1 VGPFALPIDLGE
13 RKYPS
18 IASDFREAL
27 VEPLSE
33 ARTPLVDFLSILLR
47 EIFPMKEH
55 AMLKR
60 MTNVLR
66 ICVAN
71 RIAGWVAI
79 LCLLI
84 GVGCAAG
91 HSRSD
96 HVDWE
101 QSRLI
106 DLTHAFGSD
115 TIVWP
120 TEQDFRLVVQQAGE
134 TPGGYYYASN
144 RLEMAEHGGTHFDAP
159 IHFAKGGQTL
169 DQIPIDRLV
178 GAGVRIDVRAQCA
191 NNRDYLVTVQ
201 DLEQWEI
208 AQGPIP
214 NGTIVL
220 LDTGFARYWPSRQK
234 YLGTELRGP
243 EGVRLLHFPG
253 LHSEAAAWLV
263 RERQVK
269 AVGID
274 TASIDYGQ
282 STTFETHVA
291 LLSRNVPVFENLSD
305 LHDLPN
311 RGFDVIA
318 LPMKIAGGTGGPLR
332 VIAVLPPSH

>member
-1 VGPFALPIDLGE
+1 
-13 RKYPS
+13 
-18 IASDFREAL
+18 
-27 VEPLSE
+27 
-33 ARTPLVDFLSILLR
+33 
-47 EIFPMKEH
+47 
-55 AMLKR
+55 MLKR
-60 MTNVLR
+60 LTDDLR
-66 ICVAN
+66 MCLADLVAGL
-71 RIAGWVAI
+71 AVI
-79 LCLLI
+79 LCLLA

-91 HSRSD
+91 HSRSV
-96 HVDWE
+96 HVAWE

-120 TEQDFRLVVQQAGE
+120 TEQDFQLIVQQAGE
-134 TPGGYYYASN
+134 TSGGYYYASN
-144 RLEMAEHGGTHFDAP
+144 RLEMAEHGGTHIDAP

-169 DQIPIDRLV
+169 DQVPIDRLV

-191 NNRDYLVTVQ
+191 RDRDYLVTIQ
-201 DLEQWEI
+201 DLEQWET
-208 AQGPIP
+208 AQGAIP
-214 NGTIVL
+214 NNTIVL
-220 LDTGFARYWPSRQK
+220 LDTGFARYWPSRQQ
-234 YLGTELRGP
+234 YLGTELKGP
-243 EGVRLLHFPG
+243 EAVRLLHFPG
-253 LHSEAAAWLV
+253 LHPDAAAWLV

-291 LLSRNVPVFENLSD
+291 FLSHNVPVFENLSD

-311 RGFDVIA
+311 RRFDVIA

-332 VIAVLPPSH
+332 VIAVVPPSH